1 MNEFLKATAS
11 SFCTGGRWPPARK
24 YPEMQ
29 QLSGTDNVM
38 LFAERRNIYNHVG
51 ALIVYDVTT
60 APDGKVRFKDI
71 VRHFDARMHLHPLFR
86 RRLVQVPFGL
96 DRPYWVADRELD
108 VEYHLR
114 HIALPKPGDW
124 RQLMIQ
130 VARLHS
136 RPLDRDHPLWEA
148 YVIEGLDHIP
158 KLPPGAFAMFI
169 KIHHAVVDGMA
180 AVHLMR
186 ELHASTPAADGLP
199 SSAATIVTDRTPM
212 TIELLARSLDGVAEK
227 AGRAVRLAAKIGT
240 RLLVASGEQWPQLAR
255 GDFKAVGDK
264 VANLVPAA
272 APTTRFS
279 AQVSRHRVMEAF
291 GMPLSRVA
299 RIRSKLP
306 GVTINDVFVAVA
318 GGATRKY
325 LGSKANCL
333 RSRCRD

>member
-1 MNEFLKATAS
+1 
-11 SFCTGGRWPPARK
+11 
-24 YPEMQ
+24 
-29 QLSGTDNVM
+29 
-38 LFAERRNIYNHVG
+38 
-51 ALIVYDVTT
+51 
-60 APDGKVRFKDI
+60 
-71 VRHFDARMHLHPLFR
+71 
-86 RRLVQVPFGL
+86 
-96 DRPYWVADRELD
+96 
-108 VEYHLR
+108 
-114 HIALPKPGDW
+114 
-124 RQLMIQ
+124 
-130 VARLHS
+130 
-136 RPLDRDHPLWEA
+136 
-148 YVIEGLDHIP
+148 
-158 KLPPGAFAMFI
+158 MFI

-227 AGRAVRLAAKIGT
+227 AGRAVRLAAKIGA

-255 GDFKAVGDK
+255 GDFKAVGDEVK
-264 VANLVPAA
+264 LVPAA

-318 GGATRKY
+318 GGATRGATP
-325 LGSKANCL
+325 GSKANCL